1 MFLLALSYKQWGRIN
16 RISITSKKTLMHV
29 LAKFRS
35 GGGAFNLLYAFAMFH
50 WPLGAESDNG

>member
-1 MFLLALSYKQWGRIN
+1 
-16 RISITSKKTLMHV
+16 MHV

-35 GGGAFNLLYAFAMFH
+35 GGGAFNLLYALAMFQ